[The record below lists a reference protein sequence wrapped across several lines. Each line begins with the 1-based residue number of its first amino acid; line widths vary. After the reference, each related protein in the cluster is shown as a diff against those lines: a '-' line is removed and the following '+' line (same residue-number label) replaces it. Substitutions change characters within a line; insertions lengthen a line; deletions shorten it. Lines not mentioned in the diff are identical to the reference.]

1 MSERLDIDVLTIF
14 PEVVRA
20 PLSESILGRAS
31 DEGTIVKTSMSKRSL
46 IIIFLSI

>member
-1 MSERLDIDVLTIF
+1 MSERLEIDVLTIF

-31 DEGTIVKTSMSKRSL
+31 EQGTVEMASPLGRSA
-46 IIIFLSI
+46 

>member
-1 MSERLDIDVLTIF
+1 MSERLEIDVLTIF

-31 DEGTIVKTSMSKRSL
+31 DEGFTGFRSTL
-46 IIIFLSI
+46 QRHC